1 MNVYVNDKLVI
12 KMNKRLYLLLKIWYN
27 KLCDYMKKV
36 YIFIGIFII
45 FILSI
50 TVIGSFVVMGGNSIK
65 MEKDILEVQS
75 NKEVYFNVYGY
86 DIDNPN
92 VIVNPYGNSPL
103 TALVMFTSDD
113 YSETSATI
121 KGKYDNDISYTFSK
135 DKYHYIPIYGLYP
148 DYDNTL
154 IIRCEGGEKIINIKT
169 EGLPEDFTY
178 SADMNYDNYSFYN
191 VNYPYAIDSYGDV
204 RWYLNEHYFGN
215 ITMLDNSNIIIG
227 SNSYNEEKNSTI
239 SFYRMNLLGKIYG
252 EYLLKDN
259 YCGLNSVY
267 EDNIVIK
274 SDKYLV
280 IDLQTGNVTNELE
293 EIDES
298 IFNNNIFNLYN
309 NTVNYNISKSVRFG
323 KLSETKTDKKS
334 IHLLN
339 YSKYKDDDISVSMD
353 SNRIKVT
360 NNSDNDIYIIFDK
373 FLNKKIYKVEKLKYI
388 NLEGLSGKYNIYY
401 KIKNKVYKT
410 DYYIEV

>member
-1 MNVYVNDKLVI
+1 MC
-12 KMNKRLYLLLKIWYN
+12 KRLYLSLKIWYN
-27 KLCDYMKKV
+27 KLCDYMKKM
-36 YIFIGIFII
+36 YIFIGIFIL

-50 TVIGSFVVMGGNSIK
+50 TVIGSFIVMGGNSVRI
-65 MEKDILEVQS
+65 EKDILEVQS

-86 DIDNPN
+86 NIDNPN

-103 TALVMFTSDD
+103 TALVMFTSND
-113 YSETSATI
+113 YSETIVTV
-121 KGKYDNDISYTFSK
+121 KGRYDNDINYSFAK
-135 DKYHYIPIYGLYP
+135 DKYHYIPIYGLYA
-148 DYDNTL
+148 DYDNTI
-154 IIRCEGGEKIINIKT
+154 IIRCEGREKIINIKT
-169 EGLPEDFTY
+169 GGLPEDFTY
-178 SADMNYDNYSFYN
+178 SDDMNYDNYSFYN
-191 VNYPYAIDSYGDV
+191 VNYPYSIDSYGDV
-204 RWYLNEHYFGN
+204 RWYLNKHYFGN
-215 ITMLDNSNIIIG
+215 ITMIDNSNIIIG
-227 SNSYNEEKNSTI
+227 SNSYNEEDESVI
-239 SFYRMNLLGKIYG
+239 SFYRMNLLGKIYS
-252 EYLLKDN
+252 EYLLEDN
-259 YCGLNSVY
+259 YYGLNGAY

-309 NTVNYNISKSVRFG
+309 NTLNYNISKSVRFG

-334 IHLLN
+334 IHLLK
-339 YSKYKDDDISVSMD
+339 YSKYKDDNISVSVD
-353 SNRIKVT
+353 VNRIKVI